1 MTPKERVALIDN
13 AIDEVLSNLQ
23 NGIEIKEYW
32 IDNLK
37 VSKRSPLEL
46 ITELRKIRAITIK
59 DTTKQKA
66 KMKVYIFGDR
76 Y

>member
-1 MTPKERVALIDN
+1 MTTKERIDLIDK
-13 AIDEVLSNLQ
+13 AIDDVLSNLQ

-46 ITELRKIRAITIK
+46 VTELRKIRALIIK
-59 DTTKQKA
+59 DANKQKA
-66 KMKVYIFGDR
+66 THKVYIFGDR

>member
-1 MTPKERVALIDN
+1 MTTKERIELIDK
-13 AIDEVLSNLQ
+13 AIDDVLNNLQ

-37 VSKRSPLEL
+37 VEKRSPLEL
-46 ITELRKIRAITIK
+46 ITELRKIRALTIK
-59 DTTKQKA
+59 DAQKQKA
-66 KMKVYIFGDR
+66 KSKTYIFGDR

>member
-1 MTPKERVALIDN
+1 MTPKERLALIDN
-13 AIDEVLSNLQ
+13 AIDEVLNNLQ

-46 ITELRKIRAITIK
+46 ITELRKIRAVTIK
-59 DTTKQKA
+59 DATKQKA

>member
-46 ITELRKIRAITIK
+46 ITELRKIRALTIK
-59 DTTKQKA
+59 DATKQKA

>member
-1 MTPKERVALIDN
+1 MTTKERIELIDK
-13 AIDEVLSNLQ
+13 AIDDVLNNLQ

-37 VSKRSPLEL
+37 VEKRSPLEL
-46 ITELRKIRAITIK
+46 ITELRKIRTLTIK
-59 DTTKQKA
+59 DAQKQKA
-66 KMKVYIFGDR
+66 KFKTYIFGDR